1 MLIDS
6 LHRSPV
12 LSVAKTAFLRRIL
25 KDRGNV
31 YAVAITAR
39 ATGKLN

>member
-12 LSVAKTAFLRRIL
+12 FNFAETAFLRGIL
-25 KDRGNV
+25 KDRRDV
-31 YAVAITAR
+31 YAVAIKVR
-39 ATGKLN
+39 ATGKVN